1 VSRAAMDSFD
11 LQGYGIDPDPLLGQ
25 NFLID
30 KTLINQE
37 VELLG
42 LSEKDSVLEIGPG
55 MGSLTER
62 ILERCASVAVIEKDR
77 RFERRLSELGSSRSG
92 LRILWADAMEAD
104 IPPFTKVI
112 SNLPFRI
119 ALPLA
124 FRILE
129 HDFDLGVLV
138 FQKRL
143 ALRICA
149 KSSEDHFC
157 RISVQIQR
165 LADVSIV
172 RIIPPEAFVPRPAV
186 DCALVLV
193 KKRVKF
199 SVPDELYFKRVLDY
213 LFFRRE
219 SRCRDV
225 LGELLSSR
233 RRILRSCVSALGAKA
248 GAEVKSLDI
257 RDFGLITGVLHDN
270 SVDVPAI
277 PDNLKRIS
285 QKLGKGGGHDG
296 HQRHA
301 RAGDGRL
308 ERDRPG
314 HRAGARPTGRKPG
327 HHGTKRG

>member
-1 VSRAAMDSFD
+1 MDCFD
-11 LQGYGIDPDPLLGQ
+11 FQGYGIDPDPLLGQ
-25 NFLID
+25 NFLVD
-30 KTLINQE
+30 KALINQE
-37 VELLG
+37 VGLLG

-55 MGSLTER
+55 MGCLTER
-62 ILERCASVAVIEKDR
+62 ILERSASVTVIEKDR
-77 RFERRLSELGSSRSG
+77 RFERRLLELGASRPG
-92 LRILWADAMEAD
+92 LRIIWADAMNAD
-104 IPPFTKVI
+104 IPPFTKIV

-119 ALPLA
+119 ALPLT

-129 HDFDLGVLV
+129 HDFDRAVLV

-157 RISVQIQR
+157 RVSVQIQR

-172 RIIPPEAFVPRPAV
+172 RIIPPEAFLPKPAV
-186 DCALVLV
+186 DCALVLM

-199 SVPDELYFKRVLDY
+199 GVPDESYFKRVLDY

-219 SRCRDV
+219 SPCREV
-225 LGELLSSR
+225 LGGLLPAR
-233 RRILRSCVSALGAKA
+233 PRILHSCVSALGAKA
-248 GAEVKSLDI
+248 GAMVKSLGI
-257 RDFGLITGVLHDN
+257 RDFGLITGILHDN
-270 SVDVPAI
+270 SVDVPVI

-285 QKLGKGGGHDG
+285 QKLKQGGGHEG
-296 HQRHA
+296 HQGHA

-308 ERDRPG
+308 QRDRPG

-327 HHGTKRG
+327 HHGAKRG